1 MGDVPELEL
10 LGGLKPITFDLAK
23 FPYVISSFVM
33 HHTELCSSL
42 AAYDNKLETE
52 TAADGKQS

>member
-1 MGDVPELEL
+1 MADVPELEL
-10 LGGLKPITFDLAK
+10 LGGLRPITFYVAK

-33 HHTELCSSL
+33 HHIELCSSL

-52 TAADGKQS
+52 TEADGN

>member
-1 MGDVPELEL
+1 MADVPELEL
-10 LGGLKPITFDLAK
+10 LGGLRPITFHLAK

-33 HHTELCSSL
+33 HDIELCSSL

-52 TAADGKQS
+52 TEADGN